1 MTNQDPN
8 IIAEQFQ
15 GQFLVSPAALQA
27 KLFKIKAY
35 VSDWDGVFN
44 NGAKDEHGS
53 SPFSEVDSMGTNM
66 LRFNH
71 YLRTNT
77 APLTA
82 IITGEKNKAAF
93 ALPKREHFNAV
104 YYSIRHKA
112 DALKH
117 FCDTHNLQ
125 PYEVAYFFDDIPDLS
140 VAEKVGVRV
149 MIGRPANP
157 LLINFVKEHQLA
169 DYITHNDGNNMAVRE
184 ISELLT
190 GIAGFYSEMIK
201 ERMHFTAEYEQF
213 LTLRNQP
220 ITQYYTTIDSQI
232 TLQEPQ

>member
-1 MTNQDPN
+1 MTDQDPN
-8 IIAEQFQ
+8 IIADQFQ

-44 NGAKDEHGS
+44 NGAKHEDGS
-53 SPFSEVDSMGTNM
+53 SPFSEIDAMGTNM

-77 APLTA
+77 TPFTA

-93 ALPKREHFNAV
+93 SLPKREHFNAV

-117 FCDTHNLQ
+117 FCDMHHLQ

-140 VAEKVGVRV
+140 VAEHCGVRI

-157 LLINFVKEHQLA
+157 LLINFAKEHQLA
-169 DYITHNDGNNMAVRE
+169 DYITYYNGNNMAVRE

-190 GIAGFYSEMIK
+190 GIAGLYTEMVK
-201 ERMHFTAEYEQF
+201 ERMHYTATYQEY
-213 LTLRNQP
+213 LGLRNQP
-220 ITQYYTTIDSQI
+220 VTQYYTSIASQI
-232 TLQEPQ
+232 TLQEPK